1 MNFLPSTSQVIADV
15 ERLTNRPVQ
24 IVEDPKLSTLA
35 HIQIARGDAPFHLL
49 RYKPSGE
56 TPPDYFIV
64 YQCGHVL
71 RLFGAPP
78 AKRFDFASCP
88 EGRIQIEI
96 ELQDPR
102 LPDGVRDMGE
112 MLLGGLI
119 TQLRSIPVG
128 FRIDE
133 WIERTFPELAEL
145 QRKAVVAQLET
156 NSKAIA
162 SAWGGHFPAKVA
174 KASLSMNAAFAAF
187 WGRKWADST
196 LVVPYKAIGLAALG
210 ERLLTIYDRTP
221 DDPVNDVQLVGEWA
235 FELKLRGWYDA
246 IPFTGAN

>member
-1 MNFLPSTSQVIADV
+1 MPFLPCTTWVIAEV
-15 ERLTNRPVQ
+15 ERLTSRPVH
-24 IVEDPKLSTLA
+24 IVEEPKLSTLA
-35 HIQIARGDAPFHLL
+35 HLQIARGDAPLHLL
-49 RYKPSGE
+49 RYKPMGE

-71 RLFGAPP
+71 RLYGAPP
-78 AKRFDFASCP
+78 DKRFDFASGQ
-88 EGRIQIEI
+88 EGRTKIEI
-96 ELQDPR
+96 ELRDPR
-102 LPDGVRDMGE
+102 LPERVRDMGE

-119 TQLRSIPVG
+119 TQLRSVPVG

-133 WIERTFPELAEL
+133 WIERTFPELVEL

-162 SAWGGHFPAKVA
+162 DAGGGIIPAKVA
-174 KASLSMNAAFAAF
+174 KASLGMNAAFAAF
-187 WGRKWADST
+187 WGRKWADPT
-196 LVVPYKAIGLAALG
+196 TVVPYKAIGLATLG

-235 FELKLRGWYDA
+235 FELKLHGWYDA
-246 IPFTGAN
+246 VPFNGAD